1 MPLKLPDYS
10 FLEQNMKTSLFLAW
24 LSSNDFNQLHKED
37 NFALLEE
44 IVKEQKSSLSPYFKN
59 QAVSL
64 DRIVKDF
71 DKITLTTN
79 PKIAFGYDFER
90 ELLLYN
96 LWLFLFES
104 CGGFASSAFPATLA
118 GHLVYQ
124 YAIHLSLK
132 ENGIIDKPKDVKAA
146 FQKEHGLEVDR
157 RAVRNHIAFLE
168 KSKSNNLLPLVVDLV
183 KVTDWSYDGRPNLS
197 LDCEMYMI
205 SKPAIVALIDD
216 LIKQHSQ
223 ALTEMVGKHYSKS
236 TNESNSQMVVELS
249 KALSL
254 PLKSTGKKSI
264 YPEITV
270 SL

>member
-1 MPLKLPDYS
+1 MRLPDYS

-24 LSSNDFNQLHKED
+24 LSHHDFNQLHKED
-37 NFALLEE
+37 NFMLLEE
-44 IVKEQKSSLSPYFKN
+44 ILKEQKNCLSPYFKN

-96 LWLFLFES
+96 LWLFLFEP
-104 CGGFASSAFPATLA
+104 CGGFASSSFPASFA

-124 YAIHLSLK
+124 YNIHLSLK
-132 ENGIIDKPKDVKAA
+132 ENCIIGKPNDVKAV
-146 FQKEHGLEVDR
+146 FQKEHGLEIDR
-157 RAVRNHIAFLE
+157 RAVQCHIDFLE
-168 KSKSNNLLPLVVDLV
+168 KAKSNNLLPLVVDLV
-183 KVTDWSYDGRPNLS
+183 KVTSWSFDGRPSLS
-197 LDCEMYMI
+197 SDCEMYMTP
-205 SKPAIVALIDD
+205 KTAIVALIDD
-216 LIKQHSQ
+216 SIKQQRQTLS
-223 ALTEMVGKHYSKS
+223 EMVDKQYSKS
-236 TNESNSQMVVELS
+236 TDEANSQLVLELS

-254 PLKSTGKKSI
+254 PIKSNTKKLT

-270 SL
+270 DL

>member
-10 FLEQNMKTSLFLAW
+10 FLEQNVKTSLFLAW
-24 LSSNDFNQLHKED
+24 LSSHDFNQLHKED
-37 NFALLEE
+37 NFTLLEE

-96 LWLFLFES
+96 LWLFLFET
-104 CGGFASSAFPATLA
+104 CGDFASSAFPAALA

-124 YAIHLSLK
+124 YDIFLSLK
-132 ENGIIDKPKDVKAA
+132 ENNVIDKPKDVKAV

-157 RAVRNHIAFLE
+157 KAVRKHIAFLE
-168 KSKSNNLLPLVVDLV
+168 KSKSNNLLPMAVDLV
-183 KVTDWSYDGRPNLS
+183 KVTDWSYNGRPNLS
-197 LDCEMYMI
+197 PECEMHII

-216 LIKQHSQ
+216 LIKQQSH
-223 ALTEMVGKHYSKS
+223 ALTEMIGKHYSKS
-236 TNESNSQMVVELS
+236 TNESNSKMVVDLS

-254 PLKSTGKKSI
+254 PLKSTVKKSV